1 MCFLGEEMRAKL
13 FLWGCVYFIFVVYG
27 SLVPLEIKVIT
38 LDEAISRYFLIPYLD
53 LNSFARA
60 DWVANILLYI
70 PLAFML
76 SGSVCSSRN
85 KFLDFIA
92 IVFVLIFCISVAH
105 AVEFTQLFFPKRTV
119 SQNDLIAE
127 TIGSCL
133 GVGFWLLFGQKLTAM
148 IHTVNLGGFEFLR
161 QSLMLYSFSYLF
173 LAFFPFDFVL
183 TMDELTDKI
192 NGNSNGIEKCLD
204 NFLRCSV
211 SSAAEVVTVI
221 PIGIQIAL
229 FVKYAPHRIFT
240 SIMIGLICGSIIE
253 IVQLFLISGVS
264 SFLSVVYKTIG
275 LYFGVI
281 IYSNANTLKGFSNF
295 NKAKLIVFLLIPY
308 ILVVAGI
315 NGWFT
320 QEWLTFD
327 KGISTINDIQFLP
340 FSYHYNVT
348 EMMAMVSLL
357 ATSGMYGVIGL
368 GYAILPNKDNKWL
381 AGFYAAL
388 FCFIVES
395 GKLFMVYKHPDPTNI
410 MIAFFAAVFCF
421 WYLKSIGKWF
431 VGHYFHK

>member
-1 MCFLGEEMRAKL
+1 MRTKL
-13 FLWGCVYFIFVVYG
+13 FLWGCVYFVFVVYG

-38 LDEAISRYFLIPYLD
+38 LDEAVSRYFLIPF
-53 LNSFARA
+53 LNLNAFSRA

-85 KFLDFIA
+85 KILDFIA

-133 GVGFWLLFGQKLTAM
+133 GVGFWVLFGQKLTAM
-148 IHTVNLGGFEFLR
+148 IRTVNLGGGEFLR
-161 QSLMLYSFSYLF
+161 QSLMLYLFAYLF

-183 TMDELTDKI
+183 SLDELTDKM
-192 NGNSNGIEKCLD
+192 NGNSDGIATCLD

-211 SSAAEVVTVI
+211 SSAAEVVIVI

-229 FVKYAPHRIFT
+229 FVKYAPHRIFS
-240 SIMIGLICGSIIE
+240 SIIIGLICGSIIE
-253 IVQLFLISGVS
+253 IIQLFLISGVS

-275 LYFGVI
+275 LYFGVV
-281 IYSNANTLKGFSNF
+281 IYSKANTLKGFSSF
-295 NKAKLIVFLLIPY
+295 NMAKLIVFLLIPY

-327 KGISTINDIQFLP
+327 EGIITINDIQFLP

-357 ATSGMYGVIGL
+357 ATSGMYGVIGF
-368 GYAILPNKDNKWL
+368 GYAILPNKEHKWL
-381 AGFYAAL
+381 AGLYAAI

-410 MIAFFAAVFCF
+410 MIAFFASTFCF
-421 WYLKSIGKWF
+421 WYLINIKKWF
-431 VGHYFHK
+431 KDYYLRDA